1 MSQRNEAEVQRLQ
14 ARMPQWLGPYLSR
27 ACRFALEG
35 PRWLPRWLR
44 RVPLDAGCVVAK
56 AYGGRGL

>member
-1 MSQRNEAEVQRLQ
+1 MIERDKEEVQELQ
-14 ARMPQWLGPYLSR
+14 TRMPQWLGLYLSR

-44 RVPLDAGCVVAK
+44 RVPLDAGCVAVK
-56 AYGGRGL
+56 AYGGRWL